1 MKAMIEEMVKG
12 LVDSPESVRINE
24 VVSPGMVTYEVTVDE
39 KDLGKVIGRD
49 GRIAGALRV
58 IARAVAARDKRDAQV
73 EIMS

>member
-24 VVSPGMVTYEVTVDE
+24 VASPGMVTYEVTVDE

-58 IARAVAARDKRDAQV
+58 IARAIAARDKRDAQV

>member
-24 VVSPGMVTYEVTVDE
+24 VASPGMVTYEVTVDE